1 MKIDVPTEARILV
14 DASGAA
20 ALCNVS
26 RSTWLAWDRAGICPR
41 SIRINGRVLWCR
53 QDIERW
59 AALGCPDRQEL
70 MRRTEAGTVS

>member
-26 RSTWLAWDRAGICPR
+26 RSTWLGWDSAGQCPR
-41 SIRINGRVLWCR
+41 SIRMNGRVLWSTQAIR
-53 QDIERW
+53 AW
-59 AALGCPDRQEL
+59 AAAGCPSREQ
-70 MRRTEAGTVS
+70 MEAMTR